1 MIDQKVKTDHLEKV
15 INSTGFSRSRRYK
28 DLLQYLVKAE
38 MEGKPVKETSLA
50 IDLFDKDASFDPAED
65 TIVRVSIGNI
75 RKKLSSYYY
84 TEGAADTLRMEIP
97 KGSYNLVFR
106 TVKPRQYRF
115 WNLRRKSLFLI
126 LAALFGIS
134 VMALVL
140 LFLQNRAL
148 KERFY
153 PVKKDNRVWKEY
165 ISSDIPTMI
174 VLGDH
179 FFMYEMHERENR
191 RIFIRD
197 SRVNSMEEYNS
208 RISSFYR
215 PWKPLE
221 FTYLREAT
229 AISIMDILPILKM
242 RDQPIVVK
250 QSSELE
256 WTDFDQF
263 NIIFCGTV
271 KCINE
276 LEKLLPSFHIRVERD
291 SVYQL
296 QRLDDSG
303 EVAEIYTLPRSDQN
317 NMMTDYA
324 YVGKIKGPGN
334 HTVMFITSGDDV
346 GLSSA
351 VKTVT
356 SPDFKNY
363 LNQQFPDISFE
374 SPFYFE
380 MIMKVEGLRRTGFN
394 YKIIYFKDIRI
405 R

>member
-1 MIDQKVKTDHLEKV
+1 MIDQKAKTDHLEKV
-15 INSTGFSRSRRYK
+15 VNSTGFSKSRRYK
-28 DLLQYLVKAE
+28 ELLQYLVKAE
-38 MEGKPVKETSLA
+38 LEGNPVKETSLA
-50 IDLFDKDASFDPAED
+50 IDLFEKDASFDPAED

-75 RKKLSSYYY
+75 RKKLSNYYY
-84 TEGAADTLRMEIP
+84 TEGASDTLRMDIP

-106 TVKPRQYRF
+106 TVKPGQYRF
-115 WNLRRKSLFLI
+115 WNRRRKSLFFI
-126 LAALFGIS
+126 LTALFGIS
-134 VMALVL
+134 LSALVYL
-140 LFLQNRAL
+140 YLQNREL
-148 KERFY
+148 KARFY
-153 PVKKDNRVWKEY
+153 PVQNDNPVWKEF
-165 ISSDIPTMI
+165 ISSDIPIMI
-174 VLGDH
+174 LLGDH
-179 FFMYEMHERENR
+179 FFMYEMHEEENR

-197 SRVNSMEEYNS
+197 SRINSLEDYNS
-208 RISSFYR
+208 KNPSFYR

-229 AISIMDILPILKM
+229 AISMMDILPILKM
-242 RDQPIVVK
+242 RDQQIVVK

-256 WTDFDQF
+256 WTDFDQY
-263 NIIFCGTV
+263 NIIFAGTI

-276 LEKLLPSFHIRVERD
+276 LEKLLPNFHIRVERD

-303 EVAEIYTLPRSDQN
+303 NVAEIYTLPRSDQN

-346 GLSSA
+346 GLRSA

-356 SPDFKNY
+356 SPDFQHD
-363 LNQQFPDISFE
+363 LNQQFPDIAFE

-394 YKIIYFKDIRI
+394 YEIVYFKDIQ
-405 R
+405 